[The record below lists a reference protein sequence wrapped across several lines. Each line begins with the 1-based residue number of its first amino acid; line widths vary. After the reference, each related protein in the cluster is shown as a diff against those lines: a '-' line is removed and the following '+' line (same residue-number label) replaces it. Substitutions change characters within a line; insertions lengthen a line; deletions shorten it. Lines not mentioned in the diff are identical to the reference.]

1 MILCA
6 GEILVDRVQTPEGET
21 DHIGGAPF
29 NVAVYAARQGADVRF
44 FGNVGSDREGA
55 FLKEQATT
63 FGLDLRL
70 TETADCS
77 TTVALVTVDKT
88 GERFFRF
95 LRDNAADYQL
105 DAAQMDWRGVTTF
118 HFGTL
123 MLNTAKGR
131 AFCESAMREAKRRN
145 IRISTDANFR
155 DDLFPAAEERNRT
168 MLPFLMAAD
177 VLKLSIEE
185 LRSLAN
191 ESDTALAVAKLGYK
205 GLLLITKGAEGSEAF
220 LGGKRMAS
228 VPSSPMETIVD
239 TTGAG
244 DAFFGAA
251 LALIDR
257 GISLDSESLKQ
268 VLATANRSGAAA
280 TQIEGAL

>member
-1 MILCA
+1 M
-6 GEILVDRVQTPEGET
+6 VDRVQTAEAIN

-29 NVAVYAARQGADVRF
+29 NVAVYAARQGAAVRF
-44 FGNVGSDREGA
+44 FGNVGNDSEGV
-55 FLKEQATT
+55 FLKEQAKT
-63 FGLDLRL
+63 FPLDLRL
-70 TETADCS
+70 TENAACK

-88 GERFFRF
+88 GERYFKF

-105 DAAQMDWRGVTTF
+105 NAAEIDWEGITTF

-123 MLNTAKGR
+123 MLNTEKGKT
-131 AFCESAMREAKRRN
+131 FCKEAIMQAKRRN

-155 DDLFPAAEERNRT
+155 DDLFETAKKRNRT
-168 MLPFLMAAD
+168 MLPFLFEAD

-185 LRSLAN
+185 LQALAD
-191 ESDTALAVAKLGYK
+191 ESDTARAVSKLGYK

-220 LGGKRMAS
+220 LGGKRIAR
-228 VPSSPMETIVD
+228 VPSSPVTKIVD

-244 DAFFGAA
+244 DAFFGTA

-257 GISLDSESLKQ
+257 GVSLDAESLKRI
-268 VLATANRSGAAA
+268 LTAANASGAAA
-280 TQIEGAL
+280 TQTEGAL

>member
-29 NVAVYAARQGADVRF
+29 NVAVYAARQGAAVRF
-44 FGNVGSDREGA
+44 FGNVGGDRAGA
-55 FLKEQATT
+55 FIKARAKA

-70 TETADCS
+70 TEAADCP

-95 LRDNAADYQL
+95 SRENAADYQL
-105 DAAQMDWRGVTTF
+105 NADKIDWNGVTTF

-123 MLNTAKGR
+123 MLNTEQGR
-131 AFCESAMREAKRRN
+131 TFCKNAIREAKRRN

-155 DDLFPAAEERNRT
+155 DDLFSSAEERERI
-168 MLPFLMAAD
+168 MLPFLFDAD

-185 LRSLAN
+185 LRELAN
-191 ESDTALAVAKLGYK
+191 ESDTARAVSKSGYQ

-220 LGGKRMAS
+220 LGGKRIACA
-228 VPSSPMETIVD
+228 PSAPVEKIVD

-251 LALIDR
+251 LALIDQ
-257 GISLDSESLKQ
+257 GASLDSESLKRI
-268 VLATANRSGAAA
+268 LTAANCSGAAA
-280 TQIEGAL
+280 TQTEGAL

>member
-6 GEILVDRVQTPEGET
+6 GEILVDRVRTPAGET

-44 FGNVGSDREGA
+44 FGNIGDDSEGA
-55 FLKEQATT
+55 FLKERAKS
-63 FGLDLRL
+63 FGLDLCL
-70 TETADCS
+70 TQTSDCP

-88 GERFFRF
+88 GERYFKF
-95 LRDNAADYQL
+95 LRENAADYRL
-105 DAAQMDWRGVTTF
+105 NADKIDWAGVTTF

-123 MLNTAKGR
+123 MLNTEEGR
-131 AFCESAMREAKRRN
+131 TFCKDALREATRRN

-155 DDLFPAAEERNRT
+155 DDLFAAQEQRNRT
-168 MLPFLMAAD
+168 MLPFLFEAD
-177 VLKLSIEE
+177 VLKLSIDE
-185 LRSLAN
+185 LAELTG
-191 ESDTALAVAKLGYK
+191 ESDTAPAVSKFGYK
-205 GLLLITKGAEGSEAF
+205 GLLLITKGAAGSEAF
-220 LGGKRMAS
+220 LGGERVACA
-228 VPSSPMETIVD
+228 PSSPVKKIVD

-257 GISLDSESLKQ
+257 GIELNSENLQ
-268 VLATANRSGAAA
+268 ELLAVANRSGAAA
-280 TQIEGAL
+280 TGTEGAL

>member
-6 GEILVDRVQTPEGET
+6 GEILVDRVGTPAGET

-29 NVAVYAARQGADVRF
+29 NVAVYAARQGAEVRF

-55 FLKEQATT
+55 FLKEQAKS
-63 FGLDLRL
+63 FELDLRL
-70 TETADCS
+70 TQTDCP
-77 TTVALVTVDKT
+77 TTIALVTVDKK
-88 GERFFRF
+88 GERYFRF
-95 LRDNAADYQL
+95 LRANTADYQL
-105 DAAQMDWRGVTTF
+105 NAAAIDWEGVTTF

-123 MLNTAKGR
+123 MLNTETGR
-131 AFCESAMREAKRRN
+131 AFCESAIREAKRRN
-145 IRISTDANFR
+145 IRVSTDANFR
-155 DDLFPAAEERNRT
+155 DDLFSTTEERDRT

-185 LRSLAN
+185 LQALAQEN
-191 ESDTALAVAKLGYK
+191 DTACAVSKLGYK

-220 LGGKRMAS
+220 LGGKRIACA
-228 VPSSPMETIVD
+228 PSDPVEKIVD

-251 LALIDR
+251 LACIDR
-257 GISLDSESLKQ
+257 GASLDAESLEQ
-268 VLATANRSGAAA
+268 MLTIANRSGAAA
-280 TQIEGAL
+280 TQTEGAL

>member
-1 MILCA
+1 M
-6 GEILVDRVQTPEGET
+6 VDRVKTPAGET

-44 FGNVGSDREGA
+44 FGNVGNDTAGA
-55 FLKEQATT
+55 FLKDQAKA
-63 FGLDLRL
+63 FGLDVHL
-70 TETADCS
+70 TESDDCP
-77 TTVALVTVDKT
+77 TTVALVSVDKT
-88 GERFFRF
+88 GERSFQF
-95 LRDNAADYQL
+95 LRDNAADYRL
-105 DAAQMDWRGVTTF
+105 DAAAIDWSGITTF

-123 MLNTAKGR
+123 MLNTEQGR
-131 AFCESAMREAKRRN
+131 TFCKNAIKEAKRRN

-155 DDLFPAAEERNRT
+155 DDLFANEDERNRT
-168 MLPFLMAAD
+168 MLPFLFEAD

-185 LRSLAN
+185 LQ
-191 ESDTALAVAKLGYK
+191 ALAEERNTARAAAKLGYK

-220 LGGKRMAS
+220 LGGKRIACA
-228 VPSSPMETIVD
+228 PSSPVESIVD

-257 GISLDSESLKQ
+257 GISLDCESMKQ
-268 VLATANRSGAAA
+268 VLTVANRAGAAA
-280 TQIEGAL
+280 TGTEGAL

>member
-1 MILCA
+1 M
-6 GEILVDRVQTPEGET
+6 VDRVQTPEGAT

-29 NVAVYAARQGADVRF
+29 NVAVYASRQGADVRF
-44 FGNVGSDREGA
+44 FGNVGNDDAGA
-55 FLKEQATT
+55 FLKEQAKA

-70 TETADCS
+70 TQSEDCP
-77 TTVALVTVDKT
+77 TTIALVSVDEK

-95 LRDNAADYQL
+95 LRDNSADYQL
-105 DAAQMDWRGVTTF
+105 DIDKVDWSGVTTF

-123 MLNTAKGR
+123 MLNSEKGR
-131 AFCESAMREAKRRN
+131 AFCKSAIKQAKSRN
-145 IRISTDANFR
+145 IRVSTDANFR
-155 DDLFPAAEERNRT
+155 DDLFSTKEERNRT
-168 MLPFLMAAD
+168 MLPFLFEAD

-185 LRSLAN
+185 LQELAE
-191 ESDTALAVAKLGYK
+191 ESDCALAVSKLGYK

-220 LGGKRMAS
+220 LGKKRIACA
-228 VPSSPMETIVD
+228 PSTPVENIVD

-257 GISLDSESLKQ
+257 GVALDCESLKQ
-268 VLATANRSGAAA
+268 VLTLANRSGAAA
-280 TQIEGAL
+280 TQTEGAL

>member
-1 MILCA
+1 MILSA
-6 GEILVDRVQTPEGET
+6 GEILVDRVQTPQGAT

-44 FGNVGSDREGA
+44 FGNVGSDAEGA
-55 FLKEQATT
+55 FLKEQAKA

-70 TETADCS
+70 TQTDCP
-77 TTVALVTVDKT
+77 TTVALVTVDNT
-88 GERFFRF
+88 GERYFRF
-95 LRDNAADYQL
+95 LRDNTADYQL
-105 DAAQMDWRGVTTF
+105 DADKIDWSGVTTF

-123 MLNTAKGR
+123 MLNTAQGR

-155 DDLFPAAEERNRT
+155 DDLFSTAQERNRT
-168 MLPFLMAAD
+168 MLPFLMEAD
-177 VLKLSIEE
+177 VLKLSMEE
-185 LRSLAN
+185 LQALAK
-191 ESDTALAVAKLGYK
+191 ESDTALAVSRLGYK

-220 LGGKRMAS
+220 LDSKRIAC
-228 VPSSPMETIVD
+228 VPSSPVESIVD

-257 GISLDSESLKQ
+257 GASLDAESFAQ
-268 VLATANRSGAAA
+268 VLAIANRSGAAA
-280 TQIEGAL
+280 TQTEGAL

>member
-1 MILCA
+1 
-6 GEILVDRVQTPEGET
+6 VKTPEGET

-44 FGNVGSDREGA
+44 FGNVGDDSEGA
-55 FLKEQATT
+55 FLKEQAKN

-70 TETADCS
+70 SETAAS
-77 TTVALVTVDKT
+77 PTTIALVSVDKT
-88 GERFFRF
+88 GERFFKF
-95 LRDNAADYQL
+95 LRDNSADYRL
-105 DAAQMDWRGVTTF
+105 DADKIDWTDVTTF

-123 MLNTAKGR
+123 MLNTEEGR
-131 AFCESAMREAKRRN
+131 AFCKNAIRQAKRRN

-155 DDLFPAAEERNRT
+155 DDLFATKKERNQT
-168 MLPFLMAAD
+168 MLPFLFEAD

-185 LRSLAN
+185 LQELAGEN
-191 ESDTALAVAKLGYK
+191 DTAIAVSKLGYK

-220 LGGKRMAS
+220 LDGKRIA
-228 VPSSPMETIVD
+228 VAPSAPVEKIVD

-257 GISLDSESLKQ
+257 GIPLDSENLKQ
-268 VLATANRSGAAA
+268 VLTTANRSGAAA
-280 TQIEGAL
+280 TRTEGAL

>member
-6 GEILVDRVQTPEGET
+6 GEILVDRVRTNKGDT

-44 FGNVGSDREGA
+44 FGNVGSDSAGA
-55 FLKEQATT
+55 FLKEQAKT

-70 TETADCS
+70 TQSVDCP
-77 TTVALVTVDKT
+77 TTVALVTVDNT
-88 GERFFRF
+88 GERSFKF
-95 LRDNAADYQL
+95 LRENAADYRL
-105 DAAQMDWRGVTTF
+105 NIAETDWSGVTTF

-123 MLNTAKGR
+123 MLNTEEGR
-131 AFCESAMREAKRRN
+131 TFCESAIREAKRRK

-155 DDLFPAAEERNRT
+155 DDLFATKEQRNRT
-168 MLPFLMAAD
+168 MLPFLFETD

-185 LRSLAN
+185 LQALA
-191 ESDTALAVAKLGYK
+191 EECDTARAAAKLGYK

-220 LGGKRMAS
+220 LEGERFACA
-228 VPSSPMETIVD
+228 PSTPVENIVD

-251 LALIDR
+251 LAHIDR
-257 GISLDSESLKQ
+257 GMTYDPESVKQ
-268 VLATANRSGAAA
+268 MLIAANRAGAAA
-280 TQIEGAL
+280 TETEGAL

>member
-6 GEILVDRVQTPEGET
+6 GEILVDRVQTPKGQT

-44 FGNVGSDREGA
+44 FGNVGSDAEGA
-55 FLKEQATT
+55 FLKEQAKA

-70 TETADCS
+70 TQTDCP
-77 TTVALVTVDKT
+77 TTVALVTVDET
-88 GERFFRF
+88 GERYFRF
-95 LRDNAADYQL
+95 LRENAADYQL
-105 DAAQMDWRGVTTF
+105 NAAAMDWSGVTTF

-123 MLNTAKGR
+123 MLNTEKGR
-131 AFCESAMREAKRRN
+131 AFCESAIRAAKRRN
-145 IRISTDANFR
+145 IRVSTDANFR
-155 DDLFPAAEERNRT
+155 DDLFSTAQERNRT
-168 MLPFLMAAD
+168 MLPFLMEAD
-177 VLKLSIEE
+177 VLKLSMEE
-185 LRSLAN
+185 LQALAK
-191 ESDTALAVAKLGYK
+191 EGDTALAVSRLGYK

-220 LGGKRMAS
+220 LDSKRIAC
-228 VPSSPMETIVD
+228 VPSSPVESIVD

-257 GISLDSESLKQ
+257 GASLDAESFAQ
-268 VLATANRSGAAA
+268 VLAIANRSGAAA
-280 TQIEGAL
+280 TQTEGAL

>member
-6 GEILVDRVQTPEGET
+6 GEILVDRVQTTEAIK

-29 NVAVYAARQGADVRF
+29 NVAVYAARQGAAVRF
-44 FGNVGSDREGA
+44 FGNVGNDSEGA
-55 FLKEQATT
+55 FLKEQAKT
-63 FGLDLRL
+63 FPLDLRL
-70 TETADCS
+70 TESAACK

-88 GERFFRF
+88 GERYFKF

-105 DAAQMDWRGVTTF
+105 NAAEIDWEGITTF

-123 MLNTAKGR
+123 MLNTEKGR
-131 AFCESAMREAKRRN
+131 TFCKEAIMQAKRRN

-155 DDLFPAAEERNRT
+155 DDLFETAKKRNRT
-168 MLPFLMAAD
+168 MLPFLFEAD
-177 VLKLSIEE
+177 VLKLSAEE
-185 LRSLAN
+185 LQALAD
-191 ESDTALAVAKLGYK
+191 ESDTARAVSKLGYK

-220 LGGKRMAS
+220 LGGKRIAC
-228 VPSSPMETIVD
+228 VPSSPVTKIVD

-244 DAFFGAA
+244 DAFFGTA

-257 GISLDSESLKQ
+257 GVSLDAENLKRI
-268 VLATANRSGAAA
+268 LTAANASGAAA
-280 TQIEGAL
+280 TQTEGAL